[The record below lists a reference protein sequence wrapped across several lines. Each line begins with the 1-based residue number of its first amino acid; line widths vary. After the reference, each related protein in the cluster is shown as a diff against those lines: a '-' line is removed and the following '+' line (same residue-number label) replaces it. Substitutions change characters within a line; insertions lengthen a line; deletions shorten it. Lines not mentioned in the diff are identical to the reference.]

1 MYSAESKREQ
11 FFYEGQIAQP
21 HHMFCFSQYR
31 HCMFRL
37 MTLINKLIRSNQVT
51 TAQYAIGTLKLFTQ
65 LVEVK
70 AIE

>member
-1 MYSAESKREQ
+1 MYSVESKREQ
-11 FFYEGQIAQP
+11 SFYEEQIARP

-51 TAQYAIGTLKLFTQ
+51 TAQ
-65 LVEVK
+65 
-70 AIE
+70 